1 MVGGALRGSLLLA
14 LLLCCAAPR
23 VAPAAIAM
31 SGSQPLSKQAQLRA
45 LSSKSRWR
53 EVVELFDSFGDTPGL
68 NLACFTEA
76 MSAHSRLGDADSA
89 LSLFQRMQK
98 MGISPTVRAYTVAI
112 RACATSHHWPV
123 ALSLMEDM
131 RGEGLQ
137 PDTVAC
143 NALLAAC
150 DRGAQWEEALLLLE
164 DMRRKGP
171 TPDVITINS
180 AISAAARAGR
190 WQVARPWSCL
200 VSSLASF
207 LPILSCIPV
216 SLLPSPLTP
225 SDLLPHWS
233 LLTRALCF
241 PSREVAISLLDSM
254 ARQDPPQQ
262 PDCYTYAAVISAC
275 DRGRQPE
282 LALDFL
288 HRMQASSPIARVLR
302 QCPLQRT
309 GISRHH
315 LGDT

>member
-1 MVGGALRGSLLLA
+1 MSLLLA

-23 VAPAAIAM
+23 VAPAAVAM
-31 SGSQPLSKQAQLRA
+31 SGSHPLSKHAQLRA

-53 EVVELFDSFGDTPGL
+53 EVVELFDSFGDAPGL

-180 AISAAARAGR
+180 AISAAARAGQ
-190 WQVARPWSCL
+190 WQVARPWSRL
-200 VSSLASF
+200 VPYLAAF
-207 LPILSCIPV
+207 LPFLSCIPF
-216 SLLPSPLTP
+216 SLLP
-225 SDLLPHWS
+225 
-233 LLTRALCF
+233 
-241 PSREVAISLLDSM
+241 
-254 ARQDPPQQ
+254 
-262 PDCYTYAAVISAC
+262 
-275 DRGRQPE
+275 
-282 LALDFL
+282 
-288 HRMQASSPIARVLR
+288 
-302 QCPLQRT
+302 
-309 GISRHH
+309 
-315 LGDT
+315 